1 VSIRIIIFA
10 KAPQPGEVKTRL
22 IPVLGPA
29 GAASLHEYLV
39 AHALAIAKSAEVGP
53 VELCCAPDASHS
65 FFAACAAKREV
76 VLTEQGPGDL
86 GDRMHR
92 AATRALSEAAG
103 VILIGADCA
112 VMTPEYLRAAAA
124 ALDEG
129 STVVVG
135 PAEDGGYVLIA
146 LARPDPAL
154 FDGIRWGSAHVLEE
168 TRARLRILGWRWREL
183 ATLWDVDR
191 PVDLERLPELGELP
205 AIGSGAMR

>member
-1 VSIRIIIFA
+1 MSTRIITFA

-29 GAASLHEYLV
+29 GAASLHEHLV
-39 AHALAIAKSAEVGP
+39 ADALATAKSAEVGP

-65 FFAACAAKREV
+65 FFAACAAKHEV

-92 AATRALSEAAG
+92 AATRALAEAAK
-103 VILIGADCA
+103 VILIGSDCA

-129 STVVVG
+129 SAVVVG

-146 LARPDPAL
+146 LARNDPVL
-154 FDGIRWGSAHVLEE
+154 FEGVPWGSANVLEE
-168 TRARLRILGWRWREL
+168 TRARLRMLGWRWREL
-183 ATLWDVDR
+183 ETLWDVDR
-191 PVDLERLPELGELP
+191 PADLERLPEIGKLP
-205 AIGSGAMR
+205 AIGSSAVR